1 MYVATPTPG
10 FISEGIQRMTF
21 VVLTSF
27 EKLYVK
33 IQQHKQYRKTVSELC
48 SLDDHELSDIGLVR
62 SDIERVAKSQN
73 Y

>member
-21 VVLTSF
+21 VILTF
-27 EKLYVK
+27 IEKLYSK

-48 SLDDHELSDIGLVR
+48 ALDEHELFDIGLKR
-62 SDIERVAKSQN
+62 IDIESVAKSLK